1 MQQVSFTTFSP
12 FDHVQRALD
21 TLRSMGFALDAL
33 NVEKAGTDLFRVE
46 IRYRP
51 QGGLSP
57 QTFVERLALRD
68 GLQIVD
74 SGWGSRQPLSA
85 CG

>member
-21 TLRSMGFALDAL
+21 TLRSMGFALEEL
-33 NVEKAGTDLFRVE
+33 SVEKTEADRYRVE

-57 QTFVERLALRD
+57 QTFVKRLAQRN
-68 GLQIVD
+68 GLELVD
-74 SGWGSRQPLSA
+74 PGRHHVRPLAA